1 MSSAEGETTT
11 MTTSAHKQPSPG
23 EYKHACMHLETKWR
37 RYWDQHQ
44 TYAATIQPN
53 RPKYY
58 VLDMF
63 PYPSGEGLHVGHP
76 VGYIASDI
84 IARYHML
91 SGYNVLHPMGFDA
104 FGLPAEQYAIQ
115 TGAHPETTT
124 QANMAKYEQQLRQI
138 GLAYDWSRKIAT
150 CDSSYY
156 HWTQWV
162 FLALY
167 NHYYHTKR
175 EQARPIAELISHLKT
190 HGTDEL
196 HAATHDHHDL
206 TAHEFNQLDT
216 PHQELILQRYRLA
229 YLDDALVNWC
239 DELATVLANDEIK
252 DGLSIRGGH
261 PVRQTKLKHWKL
273 RVSAYAPRL
282 LSGLDNLQ
290 WSEALKRIQRHWLG
304 RSSGMQVTFNT
315 SHQTVQLKIFTSR
328 VETIYGV
335 SFLVMAPEH
344 PLTSKLTTT
353 SQLDDV
359 TTYLHQ
365 VSCQSIKER
374 SAGTAIPTG
383 VFTGSYGI
391 HPLTGRQLPIW
402 ISTYVLMDYGEGA
415 IMAVPADDKR
425 DGLFAAQFQ
434 LPILRDY
441 QAHSPLKG
449 LPPTAA
455 RRRGEELLRERQAGQ
470 PQINF
475 RLRDAIF
482 ARQRYWGEPI
492 PIYYDGQTPCPLDPA
507 ELPLKLPP
515 MADFKPSATGK
526 PPLAAV
532 ADWTHRGC
540 PLDVTT
546 MPGYAGSSA
555 YYLRYMDPH
564 NASALVGAE
573 AAAYWQNVDLYVGGA
588 EHATGHLIYARTWNM
603 FLYDIGVSQA
613 AEPFKQLLNQGM
625 ILGESQYIYRIKGS
639 NTFVSY
645 GRHGHHQ
652 TQRIPISITL
662 VDSGLL
668 NLDQF
673 RSWRPEFADAS
684 FICDDDGKF
693 RCEPVIEKMSKSLFN
708 TVTPDAIIKQY
719 GADTL
724 RLYEMFLGPIDQAK
738 PWSATKITGVY
749 RFLGRF
755 WRLFHRHGEFEV
767 SAEPPTQQELQLLHK
782 TIHEV
787 RTSTTSFHFNVAIAS
802 LMWATGELG
811 RLQCSKAQILHP
823 LVLLIAPYC
832 PHLAEELYEKLGHE
846 PSLFTHARL
855 PEADPAYL
863 SDPTYELPISV
874 NGKVKFKLMMQQHAT
889 EAQIKAEVTAHPLFQ
904 ALAAGSTIVKWIIR
918 PQAIVNLVTRAKKS
932 P

>member
-1 MSSAEGETTT
+1 MN
-11 MTTSAHKQPSPG
+11 TSTRKQPPSG
-23 EYKHACMHLETKWR
+23 EYKHACMNLETKWR
-37 RYWDQHQ
+37 QYWDKHQ
-44 TYAATIQPN
+44 TYAATIQTDQ
-53 RPKYY
+53 PKYY

-84 IARYHML
+84 IARYKML
-91 SGYNVLHPMGFDA
+91 TGYNVLHPMGFDA

-115 TGAHPETTT
+115 TGAHPQATT
-124 QANMAKYEQQLRQI
+124 QANMAKYEQQLRQM

-175 EQARPIAELISHLKT
+175 QQARPIAELTDHLKT

-206 TAHEFNQLDT
+206 TAHEFNQLNT
-216 PHQELILQRYRLA
+216 HQREHVLQRYRLA

-282 LSGLDNLQ
+282 LAGLDNLK
-290 WSEALKRIQRHWLG
+290 WSDALKRIQRHWLG
-304 RSSGMQVTFNT
+304 RSSGMQVTFAI
-315 SHQTVQLKIFTSR
+315 SAAQVQLKIFTSR

-344 PLTSKLTTT
+344 PLATELTTA
-353 SQLDDV
+353 SQLEDV

-365 VSCQSIKER
+365 VSSQSLKER
-374 SAGTAIPTG
+374 AAGTNIPTG
-383 VFTGSYGI
+383 VFTGSYGL

-415 IMAVPADDKR
+415 IMAVPADDER
-425 DGLFAAQFQ
+425 DRLFAEQFQ
-434 LPILRDY
+434 LPILRHY
-441 QAHSPLKG
+441 QAHTPLDG
-449 LPPTAA
+449 LTPTQA
-455 RRRGEELLRERQAGQ
+455 RTRAQELLLERQAGQ

-492 PIYYDGQTPCPLDPA
+492 PIYYDGKTPYPLDPA
-507 ELPLKLPP
+507 HLPLKLPP
-515 MADFKPSATGK
+515 MDEFTPADTGQ
-526 PPLAAV
+526 PPLASV
-532 ADWTHRGC
+532 KDWTYQGH

-564 NASALVGAE
+564 NPSALVGAA

-603 FLYDIGVSQA
+603 FLYDIGISQTE
-613 AEPFKQLLNQGM
+613 EPFKQLLNQGM
-625 ILGESQYIYRIKGS
+625 MLGESQYIYRIKGS

-645 GRHGHHQ
+645 GRHSHHQ

-662 VDSGLL
+662 VDGGRL
-668 NLDQF
+668 NLNTF
-673 RSWRPEFADAS
+673 RTWRPEFADS
-684 FICDDDGKF
+684 TFICDDDGHF
-693 RCEPVIEKMSKSLFN
+693 RCESVIEKMSKSLFN
-708 TVTPDAIIKQY
+708 TVAPDAIIKQY

-738 PWSATKITGVY
+738 PWSPAKITGVY

-755 WRLFHRHGEFEV
+755 WRLFHRHGEFAV
-767 SAEPPTQQELQLLHK
+767 STEPPTHQELQILHK

-787 RTSTTSFHFNVAIAS
+787 RSNTTSFHFNVAIAS
-802 LMWATGELG
+802 LMRATSDLG
-811 RLQCSKAQILHP
+811 RLQCTKAKILHP

-832 PHLAEELYEKLGHE
+832 PHLAEELHEKLGHE
-846 PSLFTHARL
+846 PSLFTHACL
-855 PEADPAYL
+855 PEADPVYL
-863 SDPTYELPISV
+863 SDPTYELPVSV
-874 NGKVKFKLMMQQHAT
+874 NGKVKFKVMMKQEAT
-889 EAQIKAEVTAHPLFQ
+889 EAHIKAEVSAHPLFQ
-904 ALAAGSTIVKWIIR
+904 TVTTTSTIVKWIIR
-918 PQAIVNLVTRAKKS
+918 PQAIVNLVTRAKEPPQTS
-932 P
+932 